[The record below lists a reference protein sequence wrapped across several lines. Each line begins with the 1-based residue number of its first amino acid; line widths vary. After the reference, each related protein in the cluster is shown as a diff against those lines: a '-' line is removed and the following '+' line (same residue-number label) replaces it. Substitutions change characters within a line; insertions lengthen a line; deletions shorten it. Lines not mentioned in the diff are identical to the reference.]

1 MSANSADGGNLFTAL
16 NHLIH
21 NSTPRL
27 LTVQRGKD
35 FFYIESLD
43 TLNWNSIMSAN
54 STEVGD
60 FFLLHWAMWFLIIET
75 PRTMSANS
83 VGGGEAPY

>member
-60 FFLLHWAMWFLIIET
+60 FFYFFEPCDSLYWNST
-75 PRTMSANS
+75 TSANS
-83 VGGGEAPY
+83 VGGEASY